1 MHQELLKQ
9 YARVIVEV
17 GINLQP
23 GDNVIIRSDTESLE
37 LLREVVRLCWA
48 LGANDVITKISDKA
62 ISLAYYEE
70 AKDDV
75 FDHYPDFEVDY
86 SEALYKNKYHRISLM
101 APSLDY
107 FSDVNPERMHRSNQ
121 AANKK
126 LEPLSIYMDKGDIKW
141 VVAATASDAWAQKV
155 FPDLEKE
162 EALEKLWNLIF
173 LACRIDQ
180 EDPVQAWKD
189 HDKKLK
195 AMENWMD
202 SQDFEYLHY
211 EGPGTDLKVYLA
223 EKNKWVGGSS
233 TTPEGITYMANIP
246 TEEVFGT
253 PDLNRV
259 DGVLRATKPLSV
271 GGKML
276 EGMEFE
282 FKDGQVVSFKANTNE
297 DVLINQMEM
306 DDGANRLGEVAL
318 VAHSSPISK
327 MNVVFG
333 STLFD
338 ENASCHFALGSSYA
352 EAIRGGEHM
361 SQDERLELGANKSMI
376 HIDFMVGSDRL
387 KVTGYK
393 EDGSAV
399 PVLVNGEFPEF

>member
-1 MHQELLKQ
+1 
-9 YARVIVEV
+9 
-17 GINLQP
+17 
-23 GDNVIIRSDTESLE
+23 
-37 LLREVVRLCWA
+37 
-48 LGANDVITKISDKA
+48 
-62 ISLAYYEE
+62 
-70 AKDDV
+70 
-75 FDHYPDFEVDY
+75 
-86 SEALYKNKYHRISLM
+86 
-101 APSLDY
+101 
-107 FSDVNPERMHRSNQ
+107 
-121 AANKK
+121 
-126 LEPLSIYMDKGDIKW
+126 MDKGDIKW
-141 VVAATASDAWAQKV
+141 VVAASASDAWAKKV
-155 FPDLEKE
+155 FPDLEPA
-162 EALEKLWNLIF
+162 EALEKLWQLIF
-173 LACRIDQ
+173 QACRIDQ

-195 AMENWMD
+195 TMENWMD

-253 PDLNRV
+253 PDRNRV
-259 DGVLRATKPLSV
+259 DGTLRATKPLSV

-282 FKDGQVVSFKANTNE
+282 FKDGQVVSFKADTNQ
-297 DVLINQMEM
+297 DVLENQMQM
-306 DDGANRLGEVAL
+306 DEGANRLGEVAL

-352 EAIRGGEHM
+352 EAIRGGEEM
-361 SQDERLELGANKSMI
+361 SQAERMELGANKSMI
-376 HIDFMVGSDRL
+376 HIDFMVGSDKL
-387 KVTGYK
+387 QVTGYK
-393 EDGSAV
+393 KDGSAV